1 MIGDYL
7 EDEFKPA
14 FQQWQQ
20 DKTPAGN
27 AAFLKAIDPVISQGV
42 QAYGSDS
49 PLIQSKA
56 RLLALDAMNKY
67 DPKRS
72 RLRSHLLSHMQGLR
86 RINRQQGQVISV
98 PERIIL
104 ESQKLKSATQ
114 ELADNLG
121 REPTD
126 AEISDN
132 LGISIP
138 RILKIRKYQPGL
150 STGQAETLDPMSGGI
165 AGKIPGDTSAQ
176 DLWLQVVHQDLN
188 PIDQQILE
196 MTLGLNGKRKYS
208 NLEIAKALNR
218 TPAAITQRKIKIQ
231 GVLDKEQELSPF
243 IVS

>member
-1 MIGDYL
+1 MINDYL

-14 FQQWQQ
+14 FQQWKQ
-20 DKTPAGN
+20 DPTPTGN
-27 AAFLKAIDPVISQGV
+27 AAFLKAIDPVIQQGV

-49 PLIQSKA
+49 PLIHSRA
-56 RLLALDAMNKY
+56 RLLALDAMKKY
-67 DPKRS
+67 DPSRS
-72 RLRSHLLSHMQGLR
+72 RLRSHVLSNMQGLR
-86 RINRQQGQVISV
+86 RINRQQGQIINV

-104 ESQKLKSATQ
+104 ENQKLNAATQ

-126 AEISDN
+126 AEISDH

-138 RILKIRKYQPGL
+138 RITKIRKYQPGL
-150 STGQAETLDPMSGGI
+150 STGQAESIDPMSGGI
-165 AGKIPGDTSAQ
+165 AGKLPGDTSAQ
-176 DLWLQVVHQDLN
+176 DLWLQIVHQDLN

-218 TPAAITQRKIKIQ
+218 TPAAITQRKIRIQ
-231 GVLDKEQELSPF
+231 GLLDREQELSPF
-243 IVS
+243 IVN